1 MPRAK
6 SKTPPADF
14 GGAPVLQPQ
23 PEPAPPPIAAPASG
37 DEPEILQRL
46 DAPAKWSW
54 ALVAGGVVLA
64 AGLSVFAVRC
74 AMKKSRGEG

>member
-14 GGAPVLQPQ
+14 AAEPASAAAPPVLYD
-23 PEPAPPPIAAPASG
+23 APLTAA
-37 DEPEILQRL
+37 EPEILQRL

-54 ALVAGGVVLA
+54 ALIAGGVVLA
-64 AGLSVFAVRC
+64 AGLSVFAVRG
-74 AMKKSRGEG
+74 AMRKKGES